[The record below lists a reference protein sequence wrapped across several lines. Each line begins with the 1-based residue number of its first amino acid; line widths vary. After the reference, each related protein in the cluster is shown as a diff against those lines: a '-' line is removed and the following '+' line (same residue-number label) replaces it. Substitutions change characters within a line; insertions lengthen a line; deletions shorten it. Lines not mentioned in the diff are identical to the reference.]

1 MNADTGSQW
10 RGRSTRLPGIQQEPT
25 LAQIQANGIA
35 IEVETAGQASDSPII
50 LIRGLGTQL
59 IQWPADFVQRLVDR
73 GFRLVMFDNRDV
85 GLSQKFDSAG
95 TPDLA
100 ALMTGQLEP
109 PYQLTDMA
117 EDVLGILE
125 VLEIES
131 AHIVGMSMGGMIA
144 QLVALASPQR
154 TRSLVSIMSSSGR
167 PDLPPPRPEAAA
179 ALTSRPE
186 RPDDRD
192 SIIDHGIKTRRVLG
206 SPGFPTDDAELRRQ
220 IEAAYDRCYYPQGVA
235 RQLAAVVKGGSRVER
250 LKTIAVPTLVIH
262 GADDPLVQLEGGRD
276 TAKNI
281 PGAQLEIIGGMGHEI
296 SPGLAVRLADLIAD
310 FASKADAARA

>member
-1 MNADTGSQW
+1 M
-10 RGRSTRLPGIQQEPT
+10 
-25 LAQIQANGIA
+25 AQIQANGIA
-35 IEVETAGQASDSPII
+35 IEVETTGKPSDPPIV

-59 IQWPADFVQRLVDR
+59 IQWPAKFVQRLVDR
-73 GFRLVMFDNRDV
+73 GFQLVMFDNRDV
-85 GLSQKFDSAG
+85 GLSQKFESAG

-100 ALMTGQLEP
+100 ALMSGEAEP
-109 PYQLTDMA
+109 AYQLTDMA
-117 EDVLGILE
+117 EDVRGVLD

-144 QLVALASPQR
+144 QLVALARPER

-167 PDLPPPRPEAAA
+167 PDLPPPSPEAAA

-192 SIIDHGIKTRRVLG
+192 SVIEHGMKTRRVFG

-220 IEAAYDRCYYPQGVA
+220 VGAAYDRCHYPQGVA
-235 RQLAAVVKGGSRVER
+235 RQLAAVLMGGSRVEQ
-250 LKTIAVPTLVIH
+250 LKTITVPTLVIH
-262 GADDPLVQLEGGRD
+262 GADDPLVPAEGGRD

-281 PGAQLEIIGGMGHEI
+281 PGARIEIIEGMGHEI
-296 SPGLAVRLADLIAD
+296 SPGLAERLADLIAD
-310 FASKADAARA
+310 CASKADAARA